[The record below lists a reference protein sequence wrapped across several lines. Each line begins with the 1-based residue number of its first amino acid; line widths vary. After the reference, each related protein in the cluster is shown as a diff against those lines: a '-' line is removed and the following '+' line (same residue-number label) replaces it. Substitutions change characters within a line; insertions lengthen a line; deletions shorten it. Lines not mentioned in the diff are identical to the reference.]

1 MLTSSNNTPRIPD
14 DLYTLRPEQNGHH
27 FAVIFS
33 NTLLEWKVL
42 LLTQLSLKFVPTD
55 PIDNKSA
62 LVQVMARRQVITW
75 TNYGRV
81 PWRMHWNEKVVKLT
95 ALGQSLNLI
104 LNDDYPGIPSDYPG
118 SQLECRGSRKLRVVH
133 APFLASGT
141 ASVADI
147 LFTDRQS
154 PIYGNP
160 LNPRQVLIFESGLI
174 WHHCFRITP
183 AVFCNVFEI
192 SKLVLEATK
201 ICERSGQMPNQRLTF
216 RGFISLSWKGVL

>member
-1 MLTSSNNTPRIPD
+1 MISFLPTYKLQIYLINIWLHVCQASNVHRFMYKIIKLMINTWFYFTRLYPVTVNVSRI
-14 DLYTLRPEQNGHH
+14 LSQSLILGGYVIPEGVSPM
-27 FAVIFS
+27 FWF
-33 NTLLEWKVL
+33 
-42 LLTQLSLKFVPTD
+42 
-55 PIDNKSA
+55 DNE
-62 LVQVMARRQVITW
+62 
-75 TNYGRV
+75 
-81 PWRMHWNEKVVKLT
+81 HWNEKVVKLT

-118 SQLECRGSRKLRVVH
+118 SQLECRGSRKLRMAH

-201 ICERSGQMPNQRLTF
+201 ICERSGHMPNQPLTF